1 MTPLRRLIFVL
12 TFIAASASASA
23 PGPAAAEEL
32 RLPERWRAWTF
43 AWPVEVEA
51 GAAMELVRVPLDFR
65 VLIGSEPG
73 LTDLRVI
80 DGAGL
85 EVPYLVHVRA
95 GKSSREWRPT
105 EMTDPGFVEGRYTE
119 AIVEIG
125 GEEPRHNAVELRT
138 GEDDFFVWVS
148 VATSEDRGIW
158 KVLLERAPAYR
169 FRSEGVEGNLEVTY
183 PESRA
188 RWLRLRILDPDKA
201 FPLEDVRVAYE
212 VREPTVRIP
221 VAQRLQRGED
231 REGGRTVWTVDLE
244 GAAPISGVQFRSD
257 AAEFH
262 RPVVVHS
269 SDDGEAWAR
278 SGQGDIFRRE
288 SAGETG
294 GVLERLEVE
303 LPDRWARFWLV
314 EVLDRDDRPVDG
326 LMPELQ
332 FTERDL
338 VFRPTGRGRY
348 LVLHGNPQAKPA
360 SYDLARVTTRE
371 EIEAAAPLALGPR
384 SRNAGYVSAAPWT
397 EQHPVV
403 LWAAL
408 GLAVAVLFLLALRTL
423 R

>member
-1 MTPLRRLIFVL
+1 MTPLRRVVLVL
-12 TFIAASASASA
+12 TWLAASAAAS
-23 PGPAAAEEL
+23 GPVAADEL
-32 RLPERWRAWTF
+32 SLPERWRAWAF
-43 AWPVEVEA
+43 AWPVEVET
-51 GAAMELVRVPLDFR
+51 GAATELVRVLLDFR

-80 DGAGL
+80 DAAGL

-95 GKSSREWRPT
+95 GKSSREWRPAT
-105 EMTDPGFVEGRYTE
+105 MTDPGFVEGRYTE
-119 AIVEIG
+119 AIVDIG

-148 VATSEDRGIW
+148 VATSEDRSLW
-158 KVLLERAPAYR
+158 KVVLPRAPAYR
-169 FRSEGVEGNLEVTY
+169 FRSEGVEGNLEIAY

-188 RWLRLRILDPDKA
+188 RWLRLRILDPGKA

-212 VREPTVRIP
+212 VREPTVRLP
-221 VAQRLQRGED
+221 VAQRLQRAED

-244 GAAPISGVQFRSD
+244 GAAPISGVRFRAD

-262 RPVVVHS
+262 RPVVVSS

-288 SAGETG
+288 VAGETG

-338 VFRPTGRGRY
+338 VFRPAGRGRY
-348 LVLHGNPQAKPA
+348 LVLHGNPQARPVA
-360 SYDLARVTTRE
+360 YDLARVTTPE
-371 EIEAAAPLALGPR
+371 EIEAATPLALGAR
-384 SRNAGYVSAAPWT
+384 SRNAGHVSAAPWT
-397 EQHPVV
+397 ERHPVV

-408 GLAVAVLFLLALRTL
+408 GIAVAVLFLLALRTL